1 MRRLIDILWVVGWMF
16 YVLAG
21 TPLVPFHGDEATTI
35 WMSRDYGYLVN
46 GQVNRVSY
54 QQPPVDKAEQQ
65 LRLITGALTK
75 YLMGVSWQL
84 NGYDTDDLN
93 EQWVW
98 GAGWSWNQQNGHAP
112 DDTLLMLGRWPS
124 ALMLALSVPVMFV
137 IAHITGARVAA
148 YVAVTLLALNPA
160 VLLNGRRAMFEGGL
174 ILFSLLVVLAGL
186 LFVQKQTW
194 RRALFLGVM
203 GGLALAAKH
212 TALFTLLPI
221 FAGGAAILIWRY
233 RNQMRELI
241 LPIVKISM
249 ASLVSLSL
257 FYALH
262 PVWWGD
268 PIERVEHV
276 IEARTIILQGQLDAF
291 GGYTD
296 FNDQINRGLQQIFVA
311 SPQYYEVPGWGDY
324 IANEIREYEHSLWD
338 GFNFG
343 GSLPG
348 LLIVLFLCVT
358 GIRWLVSQQR
368 KTTYLV
374 LIWSLSVLMLSILI
388 NPIEWQRYYLIAYP
402 AVGLMVGYGCGW
414 LHTVITS
421 TVDGTESSAQNEQR
435 VR

>member
-1 MRRLIDILWVVGWMF
+1 MRRLIDVLWVVGWML

-46 GQVNRVSY
+46 GQLDRVRY
-54 QQPPVDKAEQQ
+54 QQPPVDEAEQQ
-65 LRLITGALTK
+65 LRLITGALSK
-75 YLMGVSWQL
+75 YLMGISWQL

-93 EQWVW
+93 QQWVW

-124 ALMLALSVPVMFV
+124 ALMLALSVPVMFAIV
-137 IAHITGARVAA
+137 YISGGRVPA
-148 YVAVTLLALNPA
+148 YVAVMLLASNPA

-174 ILFSLLVVLAGL
+174 ILFSLLVLLAGL

-194 RRALFLGVM
+194 WRALFLGVM

-221 FAGGAAILIWRY
+221 FAGGIAILIWRY
-233 RNQMRELI
+233 RNQMRELF
-241 LPIVKISM
+241 LPIVKISI
-249 ASLVSLSL
+249 AGVVSLSL
-257 FYALH
+257 FYVLH
-262 PVWWGD
+262 PIWWGD
-268 PIERVEHV
+268 STERIRHV

-296 FNDQINRGLQQIFVA
+296 FTDQINGGIQQIFIA

-324 IANEIREYEHSLWD
+324 IADEIRRYEHSLWD

-348 LLIVLFLCVT
+348 LLIVLFLCAT

-368 KTTYLV
+368 ETASLM
-374 LIWSLSVLMLSILI
+374 LIWSVSVLVLSIFI

-402 AVGLMVGYGCGW
+402 AVGLMVGCGCGW
-414 LHTVITS
+414 LHAVITS
-421 TVDGTESSAQNEQR
+421 TVDEPESSAQNE
-435 VR
+435 